1 MAYTFLLINLFLIL
15 IPFLLASDKKVMLVE
30 HLKSM
35 IFSSLIVTVFFS
47 EIAVSLI
54 KLNAWSF
61 NLAYLTGVTYRQ
73 LPLEMYLFIFA
84 FSFAGLGIYNYLNY
98 KFPKNDLQKYSLAIS
113 HLLMGVCIAML
124 FFAYAKW
131 YTAITFASLMLLLIG
146 VEYINTYRFMYKF
159 YRAFVVLLI
168 PFYCCYWLICNLP
181 IIQFEP
187 KENVNFDLAKI
198 PFESYFFTL
207 AMFLLGVYLLEVFK
221 NRKKS

>member
-1 MAYTFLLINLFLIL
+1 MTYTFLLLNLVLVL
-15 IPFLLASDKKVMLVE
+15 IPFVLALDKKVFIGE
-30 HLKSM
+30 HLRNM

-47 EIAVSLI
+47 EIAVSLT
-54 KLNAWSF
+54 KLKAWSF
-61 NLAYLTGVTYRQ
+61 NFSYLTGISYREV
-73 LPLEMYLFIFA
+73 PLDIYLFIFA

-98 KFPKNDLQKYSLAIS
+98 KFPKNHLQKYSLTVS

-124 FFAYAKW
+124 FFAYEKW
-131 YTAITFASLMLLLIG
+131 YTAITFASLLLLLIG

-168 PFYCCYWLICNLP
+168 PFFGCYWMICNLP
-181 IIQFEP
+181 IIQFEQ

-207 AMFLLGVYLLEVFK
+207 AMFLFSVYLLEVFK
-221 NRKKS
+221 NRKKI